1 MFCSLAKTI
10 VGATL
15 FASVLS
21 APAPSATQ
29 TATQTAPDGFPSP
42 NSQQLLQ
49 IEQIAQGTLPN
60 GPPPP
65 PGALDANAIKNFQL
79 INLNE
84 NFEVAYFRSLVNNIT
99 NGVSGFEINDPRG
112 KDFVL
117 KSLEAVLAVSSLI
130 LCLSCFRVLTLL

>member
-1 MFCSLAKTI
+1 MFSSLAKTL

-21 APAPSATQ
+21 APAPSATS
-29 TATQTAPDGFPSP
+29 AAPDGFPSP
-42 NSQQLLQ
+42 NTQQLLK

-65 PGALDANAIKNFQL
+65 PNALDANAIKNFQL

-99 NGVSGFEINDPRG
+99 SNVPGFEINDPRG

-117 KSLEAVLAVSSLI
+117 RSLEAVLAVSST
-130 LCLSCFRVLTLL
+130 R